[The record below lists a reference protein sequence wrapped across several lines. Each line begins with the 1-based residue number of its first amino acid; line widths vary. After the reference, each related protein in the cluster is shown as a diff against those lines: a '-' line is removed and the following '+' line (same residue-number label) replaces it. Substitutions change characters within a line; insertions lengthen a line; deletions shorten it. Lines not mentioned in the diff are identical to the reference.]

1 MSTPLNPAPVT
12 ESDDRHCDQLDHH
25 HAPWH
30 TMPAEIVRIEQ
41 EVPEVR
47 TYYIALTNRDDAAGY
62 SIRSGQ
68 FNMLYLPGI
77 GEAAISASGDVRFNT
92 PLIHTVRA
100 VGNVTQSLA
109 RLGQSATLGIRGP
122 FGSHWPTMQ
131 CQGRDLILVA
141 GGIGLAPLRP
151 VIYEVVAN
159 RGLFGNVW
167 LLMGARSPEDL
178 LYHNEYDVWRSKGIQ
193 VLATVDQARSD
204 WTGNV
209 GFVTPLLDKLDLPD
223 PSSAT
228 LMTCGPEVM
237 MRFAAQG
244 AIAKGV
250 TVDHIWVTLERNMK
264 CAFGH
269 CGHCQFGPHFVCKD
283 GPVLRYDRVAGLMGV
298 ESL

>member
-1 MSTPLNPAPVT
+1 
-12 ESDDRHCDQLDHH
+12 
-25 HAPWH
+25 
-30 TMPAEIVRIEQ
+30 MPAEIIQVDN
-41 EVPEVR
+41 EVPDVR
-47 TYYIALTNRDDAAGY
+47 TYHIALTNRDDAAGY
-62 SIRSGQ
+62 TIRPGQ

-77 GEAAISASGDVRFNT
+77 GEAAISASGDLRFSN

-109 RLGQSATLGIRGP
+109 RLQKSATLGIRGP
-122 FGSHWPTMQ
+122 FGSHWPTME
-131 CQGRDLILVA
+131 CHGKDLILVA

-159 RGLFGNVW
+159 REWFGNVW
-167 LLMGARSPEDL
+167 LLMGARSPDDL
-178 LYHNEYDVWRSKGIQ
+178 IYRSEYETWRSKGID
-193 VLATVDQARSD
+193 VLATVDQASSG

-223 PSSAT
+223 PSQT
-228 LMTCGPEVM
+228 TVMTCGPEIM

-244 AIAKGV
+244 SLAKGIPV
-250 TVDHIWVTLERNMK
+250 EHIWVTLERNMK

-283 GPVLRYDRVAGLMGV
+283 GPVLRYDRVFELMGV
-298 ESL
+298 DSL